1 MSFADMMAKNSA
13 PIAQPEKVKTP
24 EDERNRL
31 MQVIEKQR
39 QEGGSQEST
48 FKTVFADEKAY
59 NAFHQNVESFIA
71 KKIKDAELPKT
82 RVYVT
87 NDAVCNY
94 RINAVRP
101 DAILITSSYTVVLEK
116 DQNRADEEGALV
128 LRIILNKE
136 DQGLRLQGFFATLD
150 FQNVSLKTLDNLVTH
165 MDANGGITVEQMLIG
180 DFQST
185 YGDRR
190 DWFQF
195 ADDSYAIYDGGK
207 LILTHVRWKKS
218 VSLKMP
224 ADGSRPWLY
233 HYVKADDG
241 SRPTADFRVNLYGA
255 LWHQPK
261 H

>member
-1 MSFADMMAKNSA
+1 MMEKNTA

-24 EDERNRL
+24 EDEKNRL

-39 QEGGSQEST
+39 QEGGSQEAT
-48 FKTVFADEKAY
+48 FKRVFADEKAY
-59 NAFHQNVESFIA
+59 DAFYKDVDTFIT
-71 KKIKDAELPKT
+71 KKIKAAELPKT

-101 DAILITSSYTVVLEK
+101 NAILITSGYTIVLEK

-136 DQGLRLQGFFATLD
+136 DQGLRLQEFFSTLD
-150 FQNVSLKTLDNLVTH
+150 FQGIELKTLDSLVSH
-165 MDANGGITVEQMLIG
+165 MDANGGITVKQMLIS
-180 DFQST
+180 DFQKK
-185 YGDRR
+185 YGDRK
-190 DWFQF
+190 DWFDF
-195 ADDSYAIYDGGK
+195 AVDTYAIYDEGK

-224 ADGSRPWLY
+224 ADGTRPWLY
-233 HYVKADDG
+233 HYDKADDG
-241 SRPTADFRVNLYGA
+241 SRPNADFRVNLYGA